1 MKEHLSEHA
10 LMFKQILSRG
20 TMRIVWKTILRM
32 CMLILERKG
41 LISARPGDVYAV
53 ELTGTL
59 YCNHML

>member
-1 MKEHLSEHA
+1 
-10 LMFKQILSRG
+10 
-20 TMRIVWKTILRM
+20 M

-41 LISARPGDVYAV
+41 LISARPGHIYAV